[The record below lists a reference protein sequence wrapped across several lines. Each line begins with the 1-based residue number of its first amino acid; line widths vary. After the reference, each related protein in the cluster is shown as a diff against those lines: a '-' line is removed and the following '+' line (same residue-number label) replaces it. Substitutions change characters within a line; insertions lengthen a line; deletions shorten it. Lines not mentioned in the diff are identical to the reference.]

1 MIYFFSQIVTRL
13 FDVIVVPFGD
23 HRTVALSVI
32 SLLTGV
38 AMIFVFKATSNQRRI
53 KETRDRFKA
62 RILEMRL
69 YQDDIV
75 LIHKAL
81 FAALATNLTY
91 LRASIK
97 PILVLVAF
105 VFVIFIQLD
114 ERYGRRALE
123 PGEKALLSVTLKDGL
138 DPMRVPVDLAM
149 GEGLST
155 DSRPVRSGAERQIF
169 WRIRADQPGTH
180 DIDIEVYD
188 KNYRFPVRAERSNA
202 TLGHVRVALS
212 WSNVLLFPSLPRIP
226 AESPIKKVELRYP
239 RATYPL
245 LVWKTHWLVVFIV
258 FSFIGALIPKFLFGI
273 QI

>member
-1 MIYFFSQIVTRL
+1 MIYYFSQIVTRL

-38 AMIFVFKATSNQRRI
+38 ALIFIFKATSNQRRI

-114 ERYGRRALE
+114 
-123 PGEKALLSVTLKDGL
+123 
-138 DPMRVPVDLAM
+138 
-149 GEGLST
+149 
-155 DSRPVRSGAERQIF
+155 
-169 WRIRADQPGTH
+169 
-180 DIDIEVYD
+180 
-188 KNYRFPVRAERSNA
+188 
-202 TLGHVRVALS
+202 
-212 WSNVLLFPSLPRIP
+212 
-226 AESPIKKVELRYP
+226 
-239 RATYPL
+239 
-245 LVWKTHWLVVFIV
+245 
-258 FSFIGALIPKFLFGI
+258 
-273 QI
+273 

>member
-1 MIYFFSQIVTRL
+1 MIYYFSQIVTRL
-13 FDVIVVPFGD
+13 FDVIVAPFGD

-38 AMIFVFKATSNQRRI
+38 ALIFIFKATSNQRRI

-81 FAALATNLTY
+81 FAALATNLAY

-123 PGEKALLSVTLKDGL
+123 PGEKVLLSVTLKDGL
-138 DPMRVPVDLAM
+138 DPMSVPLSLAM
-149 GEGLST
+149 GEGLAT
-155 DSRPVRSGAERQIF
+155 DSRPVRSSAERQVF
-169 WRIRADQPGTH
+169 WRIRADQLGTH

-188 KNYRFPVRAERSNA
+188 KNYRVPVRAERSNA
-202 TLGHVRVALS
+202 TVGHVRAARS
-212 WSNVLLFPSLPRIP
+212 WSNALLFPSLPRIP
-226 AESPIKKVELRYP
+226 ADSPIKKVELRYP

-245 LVWKTHWLVVFIV
+245 LVWKTHWMVVFIV